1 MDAYPIPPEVD
12 ARLNKVEN
20 DVSHL
25 RCDVQRLTGDVERL
39 SGDVEQLKTS
49 VEVLKIDVAV
59 IRSSYVTKADLNQ
72 AMHDMTMRMYAFG
85 TFLLTAST
93 AITYFIARN
102 VH

>member
-1 MDAYPIPPEVD
+1 MDTYPIPPEVD
-12 ARLNKVEN
+12 ARLNKVES

-25 RCDVQRLTGDVERL
+25 RCDVQRLA
-39 SGDVEQLKTS
+39 GDVEQLKTS

-72 AMHDMTMRMYAFG
+72 AMHDMTMRMYTFG

>member
-12 ARLNKVEN
+12 ARLTKVEA
-20 DVSHL
+20 DISHL
-25 RCDVQRLTGDVERL
+25 QCNVQRLTA
-39 SGDVEQLKTS
+39 DVEQLKTN
-49 VEVLKIDVAV
+49 VEILKIDVAV
-59 IRSSYVTKADLNQ
+59 IRNTYVTKADLAQ
-72 AMHDMTMRMYAFG
+72 AMHEMTLRMYGFG